1 MAALSK
7 DFDFSIS
14 EEEIQTRE
22 VVVGSRKVST
32 SKWYKPWSWGDEKT
46 VDVIGNEEYI
56 DLGEFWLK
64 HAIRLELQFRSLEN
78 AAINK
83 IENGHGQLVD
93 RMLGFMNYEFD
104 KKFEALLKTV
114 KEKIAAGKSKEEDI
128 IKTKKL
134 LEDISLINNKLNAII
149 SMEHEHDR

>member
-7 DFDFSIS
+7 DFDFRIS

-46 VDVIGNEEYI
+46 VEITENEEYI
-56 DLGEFWLK
+56 NLWDFWSK
-64 HAIRLELQFRSLEN
+64 HAVPMETKFRSIEI
-78 AAINK
+78 AATK
-83 IENGHGQLVD
+83 EIENGHGQLVD
-93 RMLGFMNYEFD
+93 RMLGFMNHEFD
-104 KKFEALLKTV
+104 EKFEALLNTV
-114 KEKIAAGKSKEEDI
+114 KEKIATGKSKEEDI

-134 LEDISLINNKLNAII
+134 LENISLINNKLNAII
-149 SMEHEHDR
+149 SMGHEHG